1 MSDLDGRIDAMY
13 QRDKLGA
20 WLLVILLWLATL
32 AVLFLAWP
40 FVPDGRI
47 RIVLAIGAGAVL
59 AFNTASIAAMLSHYA
74 VDKTFIYGLDIRT
87 LDEIKSGRLN
97 GRAK

>member
-47 RIVLAIGAGAVL
+47 RIVLAIGAAAVL

-87 LDEIKSGRLN
+87 LDEIKNSRLN